1 MGILYRCGG
10 DNNNI
15 CKYLPKTGDNITIPT
30 PIYKLGDAD
39 PGIDMF
45 FCSGWAAAPG
55 STRDFGISIV
65 ADTCGMG
72 VGTAGNGYGSVVGL
86 PYASFVLGRNGVVS
100 VANGAVDR
108 YPNPSQSLTEGGDFT
123 FDGVPVDVVREG
135 QSKSGGGNTFVMC
148 KHGDIRNM
156 VKKVSFNVTSDYS
169 QLITI
174 SSRGFKLGS
183 DIIMTSTENPGTGVC
198 LSDCVILAPL
208 ASTPF
213 RLCEAGE
220 TISLGTGWHK
230 SDFWVAIEL

>member
-10 DNNNI
+10 DSNNI
-15 CKYLPKTGDNITIPT
+15 CKYFPKMGDNITIPT

-45 FCSGWAAAPG
+45 FCSGWTAAPG
-55 STRDFGISIV
+55 SSEDFGISIV
-65 ADTCGMG
+65 ADTCG
-72 VGTAGNGYGSVVGL
+72 NGPDVKL
-86 PYASFVLGRNGVVS
+86 PYASFNLTRDGVVS

-108 YPNPSQSLTEGGDFT
+108 YPNPAKSLTEGEDFT

-135 QSKSGGGNTFVMC
+135 QSKSAGGNIFVMC

-183 DIIMTSTENPGTGVC
+183 DIIMTSTKNPGTGVC

-208 ASTPF
+208 ASTLF
-213 RLCEAGE
+213 RFCEAGE
-220 TISLGTGWHK
+220 TISLGTGWRN